1 MVGPRQR
8 ALRMRFT
15 VNFTFISGGK
25 FNVQHR
31 TVIDAA

>member
-15 VNFTFISGGK
+15 VNFTFTIAGGK
-25 FNVQHR
+25 FNIAQ
-31 TVIDAA
+31 